1 MKFFRVPGYISMFF
15 RHRIWRVAND
25 NKTVYLTFDDGPV
38 PEATPWI
45 LEHLKEKG
53 MKATFFCVGDNVR
66 KHPEIFEQ
74 ILSEGHAVGNHTMR
88 HEKGIV
94 TEESS
99 YLDSVDEASKYIESS
114 LFRPPYGLMTG
125 KQSRVLRKKF
135 RIIMWTW
142 LSYDYDQNVP
152 TQRIVQKAKK
162 EIRSGDIVVFHD
174 NMKSFDRLKE
184 ILPEVLN
191 DLEKKGLKALP
202 ISL

>member
-1 MKFFRVPGYISMFF
+1 VKFFRVPGYISMFF
-15 RHRIWRVAND
+15 RHRVWRVAND

-45 LEHLKEKG
+45 LELLKEKG

-114 LFRPPYGLMTG
+114 LFRPPYGRMTW

-152 TQRIVQKAKK
+152 TQRIIHKAEK

-191 DLEKKGLKALP
+191 DIEKKGLKALP

>member
-15 RHRIWRVAND
+15 RHRVWRVAND

-45 LEHLKEKG
+45 LELLKEKG

-152 TQRIVQKAKK
+152 IQRIIHKAEK

-174 NMKSFDRLKE
+174 NMKTFDRLKE

>member
-15 RHRIWRVAND
+15 RHRVWRVAND
-25 NKTVYLTFDDGPV
+25 SKTVCLTFDDGPV

-45 LEHLKEKG
+45 LELLKEKG

-66 KHPEIFEQ
+66 KHPEIFKQ

-114 LFRPPYGLMTG
+114 LFRPPYGRMTG

-135 RIIMWTW
+135 RIVMWTW

>member
-15 RHRIWRVAND
+15 RHRVWRVAND

-45 LEHLKEKG
+45 LELLKEKG

-114 LFRPPYGLMTG
+114 LFRPPYGRMSG

-152 TQRIVQKAKK
+152 TQRIIHKAEK

-191 DLEKKGLKALP
+191 DIEKKGLKALP

>member
-1 MKFFRVPGYISMFF
+1 M
-15 RHRIWRVAND
+15 ANG
-25 NKTVYLTFDDGPV
+25 NQTVYLTFDDGPV

-45 LEHLKEKG
+45 LELLKEKG

-88 HEKGIV
+88 HEKGVV

-99 YLDSVDEASKYIESS
+99 YLDSVDEASKYIESK
-114 LFRPPYGLMTG
+114 LFRPPYGRMTW

-142 LSYDYDQNVP
+142 LSYDFDQNVP

-162 EIRSGDIVVFHD
+162 EIKSGDIVVFHD
-174 NMKSFDRLKE
+174 NMKSFDRLKK
-184 ILPEVLN
+184 ILPDVLS
-191 DLEKKGLKALP
+191 DLERKGLKALP

>member
-1 MKFFRVPGYISMFF
+1 MFF
-15 RHRIWRVAND
+15 RHRAWRVAND

-45 LEHLKEKG
+45 LELLKEKG

-114 LFRPPYGLMTG
+114 LFRPPYGRMTW

-152 TQRIVQKAKK
+152 TLRIIHKAEK

>member
-15 RHRIWRVAND
+15 RHRVWRVAND

-45 LEHLKEKG
+45 LELLKEKG

-66 KHPEIFEQ
+66 KHPEIFKQ

-114 LFRPPYGLMTG
+114 LFRPPYGRMTG

-152 TQRIVQKAKK
+152 TQRIIHKAEK

-191 DLEKKGLKALP
+191 DLEKKGLNAQP
-202 ISL
+202 IS